1 MRKHSMRTTLRIDD
15 KFKTMIK
22 LLAIKNNVS
31 FNTMITYLI
40 EIGYNAYLKDFD
52 NYYMEENKKLKE
64 R

>member
-15 KFKTMIK
+15 KLKTMM
-22 LLAIKNNVS
+22 LSVKNNVS

-52 NYYMEENKKLKE
+52 NYYMEENKKMKE